1 MSLKVFVAHYDLGT
15 GFEAEFSDYHVRTQS
30 YGAYDAYN
38 EAAGGLG
45 HLNNAASGSAES
57 TDEELYPPRQGSNLT
72 MIKQMVHKHQM
83 TRSQQIDLDNLIE
96 LASAA
101 EVFDGDERQTGD
113 GQYLDGGG
121 QGLALQGA
129 PRQEM
134 YIMESP
140 SQSPQDEP
148 EELELAEANSRKV
161 TAEGDQVES
170 PKFVISPMADAP
182 SPRMEYGTSG
192 MHQQVLSASDMADS
206 DFSEADHDEE
216 YLGNIV
222 DEMMEQHPDLHKLQT
237 VDSTNL

>member
-1 MSLKVFVAHYDLGT
+1 
-15 GFEAEFSDYHVRTQS
+15 
-30 YGAYDAYN
+30 
-38 EAAGGLG
+38 
-45 HLNNAASGSAES
+45 
-57 TDEELYPPRQGSNLT
+57 
-72 MIKQMVHKHQM
+72 
-83 TRSQQIDLDNLIE
+83 
-96 LASAA
+96 
-101 EVFDGDERQTGD
+101 
-113 GQYLDGGG
+113 
-121 QGLALQGA
+121 
-129 PRQEM
+129 M

-161 TAEGDQVES
+161 TAEGDRVES

-237 VDSTNL
+237 VDSTN